1 MTDREAREA
10 LELQREL
17 LELRKQNAQ
26 LSMLRESTVVLLGI
40 VTRYQLAIKSTG
52 AFISEEETALV
63 ESIRRDA
70 EQ

>member
-17 LELRKQNAQ
+17 LELRKENAQ
-26 LSMLRESTVVLLGI
+26 HSMLRENTVLLLTI
-40 VTRYQLAIKSTG
+40 VTRYQRAIKSTG

-63 ESIRRDA
+63 ESIRKYA

>member
-26 LSMLRESTVVLLGI
+26 LSMLRENTVLLLGI
-40 VTRYQLAIKSTG
+40 VTRYQRAIKSTG
-52 AFISEEETALV
+52 AFLSEEEAALV
-63 ESIRRDA
+63 ESIRKYA